1 MSGLIGKKIGMTSV
15 FSAEGKNIPCTV
27 IEAGPCVVTQV
38 KTPEKDGYA
47 AVQLAYDEVSEKN
60 TSNPLMGHFKKA
72 NTTPKRKLVEFT
84 SFEKEL
90 NLGDV
95 VTVDIFEDDDW
106 VDVTGISKGKGF
118 QGVVKRHGFGG
129 VGGQTHGQHNRQRKP
144 GSLGASSYPSRV
156 FKGKRLHH
164 RRLTME
170 IAIYNISG
178 QETGKK
184 AVLKDEIFGIEP
196 NNHAIYLDVKQ
207 YLANRRQ
214 GTHKS
219 KQRNEVAGST
229 RKLKKQKGTGGARA
243 GSILSPLFPGGGRVF
258 GPVPRDYSFKLNKK
272 LKQLARKSALT
283 YKAKEDAVKVVEDF
297 SMEAPKT
304 KEFLAVTKNLSLE
317 GQKILLV
324 LPETNPNVALS
335 ARNLQNVKVVLASNL
350 NTYDVMN
357 AGKLVLSEGSVN
369 VINQMFG
376 Q

>member
-1 MSGLIGKKIGMTSV
+1 
-15 FSAEGKNIPCTV
+15 
-27 IEAGPCVVTQV
+27 
-38 KTPEKDGYA
+38 
-47 AVQLAYDEVSEKN
+47 
-60 TSNPLMGHFKKA
+60 
-72 NTTPKRKLVEFT
+72 
-84 SFEKEL
+84 
-90 NLGDV
+90 
-95 VTVDIFEDDDW
+95 
-106 VDVTGISKGKGF
+106 
-118 QGVVKRHGFGG
+118 
-129 VGGQTHGQHNRQRKP
+129 
-144 GSLGASSYPSRV
+144 
-156 FKGKRLHH
+156 
-164 RRLTME
+164 ME

-219 KQRNEVAGST
+219 KQRNEVVGST